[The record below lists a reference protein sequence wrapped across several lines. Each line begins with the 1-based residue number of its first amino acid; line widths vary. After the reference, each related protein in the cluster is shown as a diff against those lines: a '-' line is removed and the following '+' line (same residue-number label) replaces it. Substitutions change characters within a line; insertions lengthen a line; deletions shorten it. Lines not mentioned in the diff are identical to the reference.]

1 MFKTIKKFSF
11 LAAVSLV
18 AVYGLGSCKDDNGPD
33 SEVEPEVS
41 NYVLYGAT
49 GTPAANY
56 MLTTK
61 DLSAGAITSVGNGIE
76 LTGKLRDMR
85 WVIRK
90 NRDFYNLDEAA
101 KKLSKYKL
109 EDNAFTTVAEIPFS
123 HFTYLI
129 WSQWLDDNTLLLG
142 GNAEDGQTTKYV
154 IVNTATLTITS
165 SGTFALPVPA
175 KGKMI
180 TACAGIIKDG
190 KLHLTYSYTDDSYA
204 NGSYSSDTSFLA
216 VMDYPSLANLKLSQD
231 TRSAFPGTARAG
243 AESAFVYNNDIY
255 IVTSPIAWN
264 GDNTTKPTGIY
275 RIKNGETTFDKD
287 YFFNLSEL
295 VNNNDP
301 DGLLYLGD
309 GKIFARNYRDEN
321 VTTWADWSKPIVE
334 YMFIDL
340 AKKTIKKMDIP
351 LSYGASTTYVYE
363 NNKIYFQAKTDAEG
377 IYIYEYDVAADKLS
391 KGLKVDGLSSV
402 TGLFKLAD

>member
-1 MFKTIKKFSF
+1 MFQSFKKISFSAAF
-11 LAAVSLV
+11 SLAVIC
-18 AVYGLGSCKDDNGPD
+18 GLSSCSDND
-33 SEVEPEVS
+33 SDATVEPEVS

-56 MLTTK
+56 MLRTSN
-61 DLSAGAITSVGNGIE
+61 LAAGAITSVGNGIE

-90 NRDFYNLDEAA
+90 NRDFYNLDEAG
-101 KKLSKYKL
+101 KKLSKFKL
-109 EDNAFTTVAEIPFS
+109 EDNAFTTVAEIPFT

-129 WSQWLDDNTLLLG
+129 WSQWLDDTTLLLG

-154 IVNTATLTITS
+154 IVNTTTFTITS
-165 SGTFALPVPA
+165 SGTFAIPA
-175 KGKMI
+175 PAPGKML

-190 KLHLTYSYTDDSYA
+190 KLHLTYSYTDDLYS

-216 VMDYPSLANLKLSQD
+216 VMDYPALTNVKLSQD

-287 YFFNLSEL
+287 YFFNLSTL

-309 GKIFARNYRDEN
+309 GKIFARNYKDEN

-340 AKKTIKKMDIP
+340 PSKTIKKMNLP

-363 NNKIYFQAKTDAEG
+363 NNKIYFQVKTDADG

>member
-1 MFKTIKKFSF
+1 MFTTIRKTTVSIAMSM
-11 LAAVSLV
+11 AVI
-18 AVYGLGSCKDDNGPD
+18 YGLGACK
-33 SEVEPEVS
+33 SENDTEEVVQPEVS
-41 NYVLYGAT
+41 NYVIYGAS
-49 GTPAANY
+49 GTPAADY
-56 MLTTK
+56 MLRTTA
-61 DLSAGAITSVGNGIE
+61 LNSGTLTSVGNGIE

-90 NRDFYNLDEAA
+90 ERDFYNLDNTA

-109 EDNAFTTVAEIPFS
+109 EDNSFTTVSEIPFT
-123 HFTYLI
+123 HFSALI
-129 WSQWLDDNTLLLG
+129 WYQWIDDTNLLLG
-142 GNAEDGQTTKYV
+142 GNSDDGKTTKYV
-154 IVNTATLTITS
+154 LLNTSTFTITQ
-165 SGTFALPVPA
+165 SGDFALPAPA
-175 KGKMI
+175 TGRMI

-190 KLHLTYSYTDDSYA
+190 KLHLTYSYTDDNYT
-204 NGSYSSDTSFLA
+204 NGSYSSDTSYLA

-287 YFFNLSEL
+287 YFFNLSAL
-295 VNNNDP
+295 VENNDP

-309 GKIFARNYRDEN
+309 GKIFARNYRAEN

-340 AKKTIKKMDIP
+340 AAQTIKKMDLP
-351 LSYGASTTYVYE
+351 LAYGAATTYVYE
-363 NNKIYFQAKTDAEG
+363 NGKIYFQVKTDADG
-377 IYIYEYDVAADKLS
+377 IYIYEYNTTSGQLS
-391 KGLKVDGLSSV
+391 KGLKVEGLTSV
-402 TGLFKLAD
+402 TGLFKLAE

>member
-1 MFKTIKKFSF
+1 MFKTIQKFSISAAIF
-11 LAAVSLV
+11 LAAV
-18 AVYGLGSCKDDNGPD
+18 YGMSACKSDSESGPD
-33 SEVEPEVS
+33 VEPEVS

-56 MLTTK
+56 MLRTK
-61 DLSAGAITSVGNGIE
+61 NLATGTISSVGNGIE

-90 NRDFYNLDEAA
+90 NREFYNLDDAA

-109 EDNAFTTVAEIPFS
+109 EDNAFTTVSEIPFT

-142 GNAEDGQTTKYV
+142 GNSEDGQTTKYV
-154 IVNTATLTITS
+154 IVNTATFTITKT
-165 SGTFALPVPA
+165 GDFALPKPT

-180 TACAGIIKDG
+180 TACAGIIKDA
-190 KLHLTYSYTDDSYA
+190 KLHLTYSYTDDEYT
-204 NGSYSSDTSFLA
+204 NGSYSSDTSYLA
-216 VMDYPSLANLKLSQD
+216 VMDYPSLANLKLSKD

-264 GDNTTKPTGIY
+264 GDNTVKPTGIY

-287 YFFNLSEL
+287 YFFNLSKL
-295 VNNNDP
+295 SNNNDP

-340 AKKTIKKMDIP
+340 AKQTIKKMDLP

-363 NNKIYFQAKTDAEG
+363 NNKIYFQVKTDADG
-377 IYIYEYDVAADKLS
+377 VYIYEYNVAADKLT
-391 KGLKVDGLSSV
+391 KGLKVDGLSTV
-402 TGLFKLAD
+402 TGLFKLTE